1 MAITY
6 LKYSV
11 NDKYVTLDE
20 PLDPVLYN
28 NIGETYDDYMNDM
41 WVPLSEEQIAFKE
54 ANPFA
59 SIDEVFNMKMEGTTV
74 FYERTVDNA
83 KLEMKANIEY
93 YDNSNYV
100 NVFYIH
106 DIEIWLDKS
115 TRAGL
120 KLRFDAEN
128 AMGQENTILWYKDMQ
143 FQLPVKDAIQMLY
156 AVEIYASQC
165 YDNTQRHYAEVDK
178 LETVEEV
185 DNYDYKSGYPEK
197 LNFLI

>member
-20 PLDPVLYN
+20 PLDPLLYN
-28 NIGETYDDYMNDM
+28 NIGETYEDYMNDM
-41 WVPLSEEQIAFKE
+41 WVPLSEEQMAFKE

-59 SIDEVFNMKMEGTTV
+59 SIDEIFNMKMTEAV
-74 FYERTVDNA
+74 VYERTIDNA

-128 AMGQENTILWYKDMQ
+128 AMGQENTILWYKNMQ

-197 LNFLI
+197 LNFLM